1 MLLLSL
7 SLLKML
13 LVEGSLYSLP
23 VCISNMDC
31 NTQFVRSL
39 LLDLVKRFI
48 DGIYLLVDFS
58 NLDNPEHMHPVQKE
72 KESQIGS
79 KRFDL
84 NSHSGRYG
92 FFVKFGAGYPK
103 LESTTFRLNSSNPAL
118 PYISLFLFFNLFT

>member
-84 NSHSGRYG
+84 NSHSGRY
-92 FFVKFGAGYPK
+92 API
-103 LESTTFRLNSSNPAL
+103 FREK
-118 PYISLFLFFNLFT
+118 